1 MKKICI
7 VTATRAEYGYL
18 KWLMKDI
25 QADSSLELQVI
36 ATGTH
41 LDKSQGYTVDQIKAD
56 GIPVTAEID
65 VNLDNSSP
73 EAICHTMARYG
84 DKFSTVLSELKPD
97 VMVVLGDRYELLP
110 ICSTAF
116 MLQIPIAHLSGG
128 DVTEGALDDGVRNAV
143 TMLATYHFPITEDC
157 AKNVRRMRGQ
167 DKNIFVTGS
176 TSLDFFYRTQLM
188 TREELASNLG
198 LDVNKKWALC
208 TLHSETKE
216 TEKYNLQMAKN
227 LFSAMKE
234 SLDGYQIVIT
244 KANADF
250 GGNEIN
256 NYMEDA
262 VKENA
267 SQFVILPSLGQNRY
281 FSYMKQVDFVIGNSS
296 SGILETPYLGVPT
309 VNIGLRQKGRHR
321 CDNIL
326 QSDVQ
331 KDEIIKSIKTV
342 LNGKYS
348 IQSNYWGNGKASS
361 AILNR
366 LKEVLSNE

>member
-1 MKKICI
+1 
-7 VTATRAEYGYL
+7 
-18 KWLMKDI
+18 
-25 QADSSLELQVI
+25 
-36 ATGTH
+36 
-41 LDKSQGYTVDQIKAD
+41 
-56 GIPVTAEID
+56 
-65 VNLDNSSP
+65 
-73 EAICHTMARYG
+73 
-84 DKFSTVLSELKPD
+84 
-97 VMVVLGDRYELLP
+97 
-110 ICSTAF
+110 
-116 MLQIPIAHLSGG
+116 
-128 DVTEGALDDGVRNAV
+128 
-143 TMLATYHFPITEDC
+143 
-157 AKNVRRMRGQ
+157 
-167 DKNIFVTGS
+167 
-176 TSLDFFYRTQLM
+176 
-188 TREELASNLG
+188 
-198 LDVNKKWALC
+198 
-208 TLHSETKE
+208 
-216 TEKYNLQMAKN
+216 
-227 LFSAMKE
+227 MKE